1 MKKKT
6 LVSVI
11 IPVYNE
17 NSTILELIQ
26 KVNNV
31 KFPGVKFQIV
41 VVESN
46 SDDGSREIVKK
57 FENNKKFIL
66 IFQPFALGKGSA
78 VIEGLKKANGDII
91 IIQDSDL
98 EYNPNDYEIM
108 LKPII
113 KNKTDFVL
121 GSRVKNGAFR
131 IRNFKNQIFKSYLYN
146 FSHILLTFFFN
157 ILYKQKLKDPWTC
170 YKVFKK
176 EVIDSF
182 TINENRFGVEPE
194 ITSKVARGKWRIYEV
209 GISYYGR
216 DYSEGKKIGWK
227 DAVRAFYVI
236 LKYGILRLK

>member
-78 VIEGLKKANGDII
+78 VIEGLKKVNGDII

-176 EVIDSF
+176 KCIKNIKLECKGFDFDMELICKLVKNNFFPIEIPINYTARSF
-182 TINENRFGVEPE
+182 
-194 ITSKVARGKWRIYEV
+194 K
-209 GISYYGR
+209 
-216 DYSEGKKIGWK
+216 EGKKVSIIK
-227 DAVRAFYVI
+227 DGPKAIFAM
-236 LKYGILRLK
+236 LKYRLK